1 MKQLTQKE
9 EEIMNHYW
17 EQGAMQIR
25 ELQTHYADPKPHVN
39 TLSTLVKILEEKGF
53 LSHRALSAR
62 CFQYFATISRE
73 EYRGGTLAQVINKF
87 FGRSYKNAVSA
98 LVKEEKISL
107 EDLKQLIEEVEK
119 Q

>member
-1 MKQLTQKE
+1 
-9 EEIMNHYW
+9 
-17 EQGAMQIR
+17 MQIR